1 MKILFFTMPYA
12 GHIYPNVPLLKE
24 IQSREMELVIFG
36 SKEHLKGLLDDDSV
50 EYVDLPEYIVEFCKI
65 GGKASVLTDNFVEQ
79 YFSYIYD
86 ENLLKTKAY
95 QENALQ
101 QRFYEEFNYLLNQ
114 LNPDCILYDSYA
126 FYIKKILSDN
136 TYKCIEVNCAISIAN
151 NYQDSDSWKEYVENI
166 VLKEVE
172 NAPSLDKIK
181 LVKNRM
187 DRFVKRFEPKSDLNK
202 NKVSYFSYHCKLLQ
216 NDDSMLTSS
225 HKYLGYDMMNSYELV
240 KDGSIFVSRGTMSE
254 QYGIKLLQETI
265 DSLVGLDKIINVS
278 LGKNEDAENILK
290 NKRYQNNISILSY
303 VNQVEYLSKASIFI
317 THGGITGVR
326 EAVLCKTPMIVIPA
340 NYLDYQVGKA
350 LEKAGA
356 GILIKTRPS
365 FKEELIQA
373 IDSINFDMN
382 KYIEGVDK
390 IAKQLRDNWNNSGI
404 AQVLDVINS

>member
-1 MKILFFTMPYA
+1 MKIIFFTMPYA

-24 IQSREMELVIFG
+24 IQSRGMELVIFG
-36 SKEHLKGLLDDDSV
+36 GKEYIKGFLDNYGV
-50 EYVDLPEYIVEFCKI
+50 TYVDLPDYIVEFCKI
-65 GGKASVLTDNFVEQ
+65 GGKSNVLTNNFAEQ

-101 QRFYEEFNYLLNQ
+101 QRFYEEFFHFITQ
-114 LNPDCILYDSYA
+114 INPDYILYDSYA
-126 FYIKKILSDN
+126 FYIRKVLSDN
-136 TYKCIEVNCAISIAN
+136 NYKCIEINCAISIAN

-172 NAPSLDKIK
+172 NAPSFDKIK
-181 LVKNRM
+181 LIKNRM
-187 DRFVKRFEPKSDLNK
+187 DRFCKRFEHKNLNQHE
-202 NKVSYFSYHCKLLQ
+202 VSYFSYHCKLLQ
-216 NDDSMLTSS
+216 NDDCMLSSS
-225 HKYLGYDMMNSYELV
+225 HKYLGFDMLNPYELV

-254 QYGIKLLQETI
+254 QYGIKLLQDTI
-265 DSLVGLDKIINVS
+265 DGLSGLNNIINVS
-278 LGKNEDAENILK
+278 LGKNEDAEKIIK
-290 NKRYQNNISILSY
+290 NKKYKNNIRILSY
-303 VNQVEYLSKASIFI
+303 VNQVEYLSRASVFI

-340 NYLDYQVGKA
+340 NYLDFQVGKA

-356 GILIKTRPS
+356 GILIKTRPV

-373 IDSINFDMN
+373 IESINLDMN

-390 IAKQLRDNWNNSGI
+390 IAKQLRDNWNNGGI
-404 AQVLDVINS
+404 TQVLDVINS